1 MLESLKEIVM
11 FPNFSKTIVK
21 LMTTKIQAQT
31 TWEKMNP
38 FLELDSEDNSLI
50 LTKNHNY
57 LRVIRLR
64 GKEYSGLDITK
75 INEYFNVRTEI
86 LQMIDDDVNITT
98 HSIRDIDVNSN
109 YISNSKKYKDII
121 TKKWNENFKES
132 YKTHHF
138 VVISNSPVLDLS
150 VMSQLSQNL
159 STSQQIKK
167 TKVIDNSRK
176 ISIQL
181 ADFEPHLLVGEE
193 LVSFFVSYIN
203 GKNTNQKIPKNNSLT
218 NILPG
223 MTLKFPQ
230 DKDYMIY
237 ENNTTVYSK
246 WISIQLFDNEK
257 FDEQLIEDLMSYKAV
272 FTMYQSFQKFQKDKA
287 LTIIQKKL
295 NILKNN
301 TSSSNSLAYDEIDDV
316 RQAIERSVISLFNY
330 SFSLQVKN
338 TDQDRLTYD
347 VENIKNIID
356 GYGYRSFIETE
367 NIEPLYW
374 SVLPDYAGYNATKR
388 HLISTNISSMIT
400 FTTVAQGDDRCSWG
414 NESLTKFLTSQ
425 SSNYDFIFH
434 ESTSD
439 QALGNTVVIGGSSSG
454 KTTIITFLCMMAL
467 KYPNMKQL
475 YFDKLQGMRVFTEF
489 MDGSY
494 AKFEGDISLNP
505 LQLEDNDINR
515 EFLNSF
521 FQIMSGKSSAKDIK
535 DIDDALSQV
544 YEHLP
549 KSQRNLKEFVNA
561 IPGTN
566 EDDSLK
572 ANLEI
577 WSTGANK
584 RFFSA
589 TKDSL
594 DFVTQISAFNMDSV
608 FHNKKAPTL
617 ISYYIFHR
625 LKMIVSETA
634 SPSIVVIDEIPDYL
648 QNIDFGKK
656 VVEIILEIRKKDGIA
671 ILMGQSLSLF
681 LDTEAG
687 RKIIGSSIANLI
699 LFPDTSIKEDTK
711 KMLNLTSEEFNYV
724 KEQTNKRKPLLKRV
738 NTGGSVQLNVDLSSL
753 GKYLNVF
760 NSSTQAV
767 LKLDRLKKKFPYD
780 WKERYLND

>member
-1 MLESLKEIVM
+1 MSRNIISTV
-11 FPNFSKTIVK
+11 IK
-21 LMTTKIQAQT
+21 LLTTKIQAQT

-38 FLELDSEDNSLI
+38 FLELDREEDSLI
-50 LTKNHNY
+50 LTKNSNFV
-57 LRVIRLR
+57 RVLKLR

-75 INEYFNVRTEI
+75 IEEYFNIRTEL
-86 LQMIDDDVNITT
+86 LQMIDDDINVTT
-98 HSIRDIDVNSN
+98 HSVREVDVNNN
-109 YISNSKKYKDII
+109 YINNSKKYQDII
-121 TKKWNENFKES
+121 TKKWNENFKKS
-132 YKTHHF
+132 YKTYHYI
-138 VVISNSPVLDLS
+138 VISNSSLLDLS
-150 VMSQLSQNL
+150 IMTQLSQNL
-159 STSQQIKK
+159 STNQKIKK
-167 TKVIDNSRK
+167 SKVLDNSKK
-176 ISIQL
+176 IEAQL
-181 ADFEPHLLVGEE
+181 SDFEPYILKNEE
-193 LVSFFVSYIN
+193 LVSFFSSYIN
-203 GKNTNQKIPKNNSLT
+203 GKSTNQKIPQNKSLT

-223 MTLKFPQ
+223 MTLKFPK

-237 ENNTTVYSK
+237 ENNINIYSK
-246 WISIQLFDNEK
+246 WVSIQLFDNEK
-257 FDEQLIEDLMSYKAV
+257 FDELLIEELMSYKAV
-272 FTMYQSFQKFQKDKA
+272 FTIYQSFQKFPKDKA
-287 LTIIQKKL
+287 LAVIQKKL
-295 NILKNN
+295 NILQNN
-301 TSSSNSLAYDEIDDV
+301 TDSSNSLAYDEIDDI
-316 RQAIERSVISLFNY
+316 RQAIERSVIALFNY
-330 SFSLQVKN
+330 SFSIQIKN
-338 TDQDRLTYD
+338 SDLNRLEYD

-374 SVLPDYAGYNATKR
+374 SSLPDYAGYNATKR

-425 SSNYDFIFH
+425 STNYDFIFH
-434 ESTSD
+434 ESTNA

-454 KTTIITFLCMMAL
+454 KTTLITFLCMMAL

-475 YFDKLQGMRVFTEF
+475 YFDKLQGMKVFTEF

-521 FQIMSGKSSAKDIK
+521 FQIMSGKNSAKDIK

-549 KSQRNLKEFVNA
+549 KAQRNLKEFVNA

-594 DFVTQISAFNMDSV
+594 DFSTQISAFNMDSV

-648 QNIDFGKK
+648 SNVDFGKK

-699 LFPDTSIKEDTK
+699 LFPDTSIKEETK
-711 KMLNLTSEEFNYV
+711 KILNLTSEEFNYI
-724 KEQTNKRKPLLKRV
+724 KTQTNKRKPLLKRV

-753 GKYLNVF
+753 GKYLNIF
-760 NSSTQAV
+760 NSSTVAV
-767 LKLDRLKKKFPYD
+767 LKLDRLKKKFPTD

>member
-1 MLESLKEIVM
+1 MQEILKEIAMSRNIISTV
-11 FPNFSKTIVK
+11 IK
-21 LMTTKIQAQT
+21 LLTTKIQAQT

-38 FLELDSEDNSLI
+38 FLELDREEDSLI
-50 LTKNHNY
+50 LTKNSNFV
-57 LRVIRLR
+57 RVLKLR

-75 INEYFNVRTEI
+75 IEEYFNIRTEL
-86 LQMIDDDVNITT
+86 LQMIDDDINVTT
-98 HSIRDIDVNSN
+98 HSVREVDVNNN
-109 YISNSKKYKDII
+109 YINNSKKYQDII
-121 TKKWNENFKES
+121 TKKWNENFKKS
-132 YKTHHF
+132 YKTYHYI
-138 VVISNSPVLDLS
+138 VISNSSLLDLS
-150 VMSQLSQNL
+150 IMTQLSQNL
-159 STSQQIKK
+159 STNQKIKK
-167 TKVIDNSRK
+167 SKVLDNSKK
-176 ISIQL
+176 IEAQL
-181 ADFEPHLLVGEE
+181 SDFEPYILKNEE
-193 LVSFFVSYIN
+193 LVSFFSSYIN
-203 GKNTNQKIPKNNSLT
+203 GKSTNQKIPQNKSLT

-223 MTLKFPQ
+223 MTLKFPK

-237 ENNTTVYSK
+237 ENNINIYSK
-246 WISIQLFDNEK
+246 WVSIQLFDNEK
-257 FDEQLIEDLMSYKAV
+257 FDELLIEELMSYKAV
-272 FTMYQSFQKFQKDKA
+272 FTIYQSFQKFPKDKA
-287 LTIIQKKL
+287 LAVIQKKL
-295 NILKNN
+295 NILQNN
-301 TSSSNSLAYDEIDDV
+301 TDSSNSLAYDEIDDI
-316 RQAIERSVISLFNY
+316 RQAIERSVIALFNY
-330 SFSLQVKN
+330 SFSIQIKN
-338 TDQDRLTYD
+338 SDLNRLEYD

-374 SVLPDYAGYNATKR
+374 SSLPDYAGYNATKR

-425 SSNYDFIFH
+425 STNYDFIFH
-434 ESTSD
+434 ESTNA

-454 KTTIITFLCMMAL
+454 KTTLITFLCMMAL

-475 YFDKLQGMRVFTEF
+475 YFDKLQGMKVFTEF

-521 FQIMSGKSSAKDIK
+521 FQIMSGKNSAKDIK

-549 KSQRNLKEFVNA
+549 KAQRNLKEFVNA

-594 DFVTQISAFNMDSV
+594 DFSTQISAFNMDSV

-648 QNIDFGKK
+648 SNVDFGKK

-699 LFPDTSIKEDTK
+699 LFPDTSIKEETK
-711 KMLNLTSEEFNYV
+711 KILNLTSEEFNYI
-724 KEQTNKRKPLLKRV
+724 KTQTNKRKPLLKRV

-753 GKYLNVF
+753 GKYLNIF
-760 NSSTQAV
+760 NSSTVAV
-767 LKLDRLKKKFPYD
+767 LKLDRLKKKFPTD

>member
-1 MLESLKEIVM
+1 MSHSI
-11 FPNFSKTIVK
+11 SKAFVK
-21 LMTTKIQAQT
+21 LLTTKIQAQT

-38 FLELDSEDNSLI
+38 FLELDSKDNSLL
-50 LTKNHNY
+50 LTKNHNFV
-57 LRVIRLR
+57 RVLKLR

-75 INEYFNVRTEI
+75 INEYFNVRTEL
-86 LQMIDDDVNITT
+86 LQMLNEDINITT
-98 HSIRDIDVNSN
+98 HSVRDIDISSN
-109 YISNSKKYKDII
+109 YVNNSKDYKDII

-132 YKTHHF
+132 YKTHHY
-138 VVISNSPVLDLS
+138 VVISNASTLDLS
-150 VMSQLSQNL
+150 IMSQLSQNL
-159 STSQQIKK
+159 STNPQIKK
-167 TKVIDNSRK
+167 AKVIDNSKK
-176 ISIQL
+176 IYDQL
-181 ADFEPHLLVGEE
+181 SDFEPYVLSGEE
-193 LVSFFVSYIN
+193 LVSFFASYIN
-203 GKNTNQKIPKNNSLT
+203 GKNTNQKIPQNNSLT

-223 MTLKFPQ
+223 MTLKFPE

-237 ENNTTVYSK
+237 ENNTVIYSK
-246 WISIQLFDNEK
+246 WVSIQLFDNEK
-257 FDEQLIEDLMSYKAV
+257 FDEKLIEELMSYKAV
-272 FTMYQSFQKFQKDKA
+272 FTMYQSFQKFPIDKA
-287 LTIIQKKL
+287 QEIIQKKL

-301 TSSSNSLAYDEIDDV
+301 TASSNSLAYDEIDDI
-316 RQAIERSVISLFNY
+316 RQAIERKVISLFNY
-330 SFSLQVKN
+330 SFSLQIKSSDKN
-338 TDQDRLTYD
+338 RLEYD

-356 GYGYRSFIETE
+356 AYGYRSFLETE

-425 SSNYDFIFH
+425 STNYDFIFH
-434 ESTSD
+434 ESTKEK
-439 QALGNTVVIGGSSSG
+439 ALGNTVVIGGAGSG
-454 KTTIITFLCMMAL
+454 KTTLITFLCMMAL
-467 KYPNMKQL
+467 KYPDMKQL
-475 YFDKLQGMRVFTEF
+475 YFDKLQGMKVFTEF

-494 AKFEGDISLNP
+494 AKFDGDISLNP
-505 LQLEDNDINR
+505 LQLEDNDENR

-521 FQIMSGKSSAKDIK
+521 FQIMSGKNSAKDIK

-561 IPGTN
+561 ISGTN

-584 RFFSA
+584 RFFSG
-589 TKDSL
+589 TSDSL
-594 DFVTQISAFNMDSV
+594 DFSTQISAFNMDSV

-625 LKMIVSETA
+625 LKMMVIETA

-648 QNIDFGKK
+648 ENKDFAKK
-656 VVEIILEIRKKDGIA
+656 VVEVILEIRKKDGIA

-687 RKIIGSSIANLI
+687 KKIIGSSIANLI
-699 LFPDTSIKEDTK
+699 LFPDSTITEDEKKE
-711 KMLNLTSEEFNYV
+711 LNLTSEEFNYL

-753 GKYLNVF
+753 GKYLKVF
-760 NSSTQAV
+760 DSSTSAV
-767 LKLDRLKKKFPYD
+767 LKLDRYKKKFPTE

>member
-1 MLESLKEIVM
+1 MSPSL
-11 FPNFSKTIVK
+11 SKTIIK
-21 LMTTKIQAQT
+21 LLTTKIQSQT

-38 FLELDSEDNSLI
+38 FLELDAEDDSLI
-50 LTKNHNY
+50 LTKNSNFV
-57 LRVIRLR
+57 RVLKLR

-75 INEYFNVRTEI
+75 IEEYFNVRTEL
-86 LQMIDDDVNITT
+86 LQMIDDDISITT
-98 HSIRDIDVNSN
+98 HSVREIDVSNN
-109 YISNSKKYKDII
+109 YINNSKDYKDIV

-132 YKTHHF
+132 YKTYHY
-138 VVISNSPVLDLS
+138 VVISNTSTLDLS
-150 VMSQLSQNL
+150 VMTQLSKNL
-159 STSQQIKK
+159 STNIKIKK
-167 TKVIDNSRK
+167 AKVLDNSKK
-176 ISIQL
+176 IESQL
-181 ADFEPHLLVGEE
+181 GDFEPYVLSGEE
-193 LVSFFVSYIN
+193 LVSFFASYIN
-203 GKNTNQKIPKNNSLT
+203 GKNTNQRVPQNNSLT
-218 NILPG
+218 NILSG

-230 DKDYMIY
+230 DKNFMVY
-237 ENNTTVYSK
+237 ENNTTIYSK
-246 WISIQLFDNEK
+246 WVSIQLFDNEK

-272 FTMYQSFQKFQKDKA
+272 FTIYQSFQKFPKDKA
-287 LTIIQKKL
+287 LAVIQKKL

-301 TSSSNSLAYDEIDDV
+301 TDSSNSLAYDEIDDI
-316 RQAIERSVISLFNY
+316 RQAIERSVVSLFNY

-338 TDQDRLTYD
+338 SDKSRLEYD

-356 GYGYRSFIETE
+356 GYGYRSFMETE

-388 HLISTNISSMIT
+388 HLISTNISSMIS
-400 FTTVAQGDDRCSWG
+400 FTTVAQGDDKCSWG

-425 SSNYDFIFH
+425 STNYDFIFH
-434 ESTSD
+434 ETTSD

-454 KTTIITFLCMMAL
+454 KTTLITFLCMMAL
-467 KYPNMKQL
+467 KYPDMKQL

-494 AKFEGDISLNP
+494 TQFEGDISLNP
-505 LQLEDNDINR
+505 LQLDDNDINR

-521 FQIMSGKSSAKDIK
+521 FQIMSGKNSAKDIK

-566 EDDSLK
+566 ENDSLK

-594 DFVTQISAFNMDSV
+594 DFATQISAFNMDSV

-625 LKMIVSETA
+625 LKMTISQTA
-634 SPSIVVIDEIPDYL
+634 APSIVVIDEIPDYL
-648 QNIDFGKK
+648 ANVDFGKK

-711 KMLNLTSEEFNYV
+711 KILNLTSEEFNYI
-724 KEQTNKRKPLLKRV
+724 KTQTNKRKPLLKRV

-753 GKYLNVF
+753 GKLLNIF
-760 NSSTQAV
+760 NSSTTAV
-767 LKLDRLKKKFPYD
+767 LKLERLKKKFPTE

>member
-1 MLESLKEIVM
+1 MSHNIISTV
-11 FPNFSKTIVK
+11 IK
-21 LMTTKIQAQT
+21 LLTTKIQAQT

-38 FLELDSEDNSLI
+38 FLELDREEDSLI
-50 LTKNHNY
+50 LTKNSNFV
-57 LRVIRLR
+57 RVLKLR

-75 INEYFNVRTEI
+75 IEEYFNIRTEL
-86 LQMIDDDVNITT
+86 LQMIDDDINVTT
-98 HSIRDIDVNSN
+98 HSVREVDINNS
-109 YISNSKKYKDII
+109 YINNSKKYQDII
-121 TKKWNENFKES
+121 TKKWNENFQKS
-132 YKTHHF
+132 YKTYHYI
-138 VVISNSPVLDLS
+138 VISNSSLLDLS
-150 VMSQLSQNL
+150 IMTQLSQNL
-159 STSQQIKK
+159 STNQKIKK
-167 TKVIDNSRK
+167 SKVLDNSKK
-176 ISIQL
+176 IEAQL
-181 ADFEPHLLVGEE
+181 SDFEPYILKNEE
-193 LVSFFVSYIN
+193 LVSFFSSYIN
-203 GKNTNQKIPKNNSLT
+203 GKSTNQKIPQNKSLT

-223 MTLKFPQ
+223 MTLKFPK

-237 ENNTTVYSK
+237 ENNINIYSK
-246 WISIQLFDNEK
+246 WVSIQLFDNEK
-257 FDEQLIEDLMSYKAV
+257 FDELLIEELMSYKAV
-272 FTMYQSFQKFQKDKA
+272 FTIYQSFQKFPKDKA
-287 LTIIQKKL
+287 LAVIQKKL
-295 NILKNN
+295 NILQNN
-301 TSSSNSLAYDEIDDV
+301 TDSSNSLAYDEIDDI

-330 SFSLQVKN
+330 SFSIQIKN
-338 TDQDRLTYD
+338 SDLNRLEYD

-356 GYGYRSFIETE
+356 GYGYRSYIETE

-374 SVLPDYAGYNATKR
+374 SSLPDYAGYNATKR

-425 SSNYDFIFH
+425 STNYDFIFH
-434 ESTSD
+434 ESTNA

-454 KTTIITFLCMMAL
+454 KTTLITFLCMMAL

-475 YFDKLQGMRVFTEF
+475 YFDKLQGMKVFTEF

-494 AKFEGDISLNP
+494 SKFEGDISLNP

-521 FQIMSGKSSAKDIK
+521 FQIMSGKNSAKDIK

-549 KSQRNLKEFVNA
+549 KAQRNLKEFVIA

-566 EDDSLK
+566 EEDSLK

-594 DFVTQISAFNMDSV
+594 DFSTQISAFNMDSV

-625 LKMIVSETA
+625 LKMIVSETT

-648 QNIDFGKK
+648 ANIDFGKK

-687 RKIIGSSIANLI
+687 RKIIGSSIANFI
-699 LFPDTSIKEDTK
+699 LFPDTLIIEEAK
-711 KMLNLTSEEFNYV
+711 KILNLTSEEFNYI
-724 KEQTNKRKPLLKRV
+724 KTQTNKRKPLLKRV

-753 GKYLNVF
+753 GKYLNIF
-760 NSSTQAV
+760 NSSTVAV
-767 LKLDRLKKKFPYD
+767 LKLDRLKKKFPTN